1 MLASK
6 FFDDVYYNNAY
17 YARVGGISNIEVTPH
32 ASSLRPTPYLLLPTH
47 YCQRTTALYFLLHS
61 TSYCTTSYSLLPTHY
76 FLLHSTSYSLLP
88 TALYFLLTTA
98 LLRPPA
104 IHIRPSYRLTII
116 IPSYIPSY
124 HLTGNLA
131 RDGDAAANPNPNPS
145 PNPSPSPNQVNS
157 LEMEMLRQTLTLTLN
172 LTLALALALTLTRL
186 TR

>member
-47 YCQRTTALYFLLHS
+47 YCQRTTALYFLLH
-61 TSYCTTSYSLLPTHY
+61 C
-76 FLLHSTSYSLLP
+76 FLLHFFLLTTSYSLLP

-131 RDGDAAANPNPNPS
+131 RDGDAAANPNPNPK
-145 PNPSPSPNQVNS
+145 PNPSPSPNPNQVNS
-157 LEMEMLRQTLTLTLN
+157 LEMEMLRQTLTLA
-172 LTLALALALTLTRL
+172 LTLTLTRL

>member
-76 FLLHSTSYSLLP
+76 FLLHSTSYSLLHCSG
-88 TALYFLLTTA
+88 LL
-98 LLRPPA
+98 
-104 IHIRPSYRLTII
+104 PSTSDHLTVL
-116 IPSYIPSY
+116 PSSY
-124 HLTGNLA
+124 HHTYHHTT
-131 RDGDAAANPNPNPS
+131 S
-145 PNPSPSPNQVNS
+145 QVTS
-157 LEMEMLRQTLTLTLN
+157 LEMEMLRQTLTPTLA
-172 LTLALALALTLTRL
+172 LTLALALTRL